1 MTQNSRATQE
11 LSTLALTQLRLDV
24 EEAMQKGGHEALG
37 PLDRE
42 FFDPV
47 YFCESSLEFHMDRIG
62 LRNEFARMRARAEAR
77 FPMVQHNEPS
87 LDHLGMKG
95 VIARA
100 ALWAEAADPA
110 QLDVLDENAR
120 KLMDRLARRYLS
132 AKSVGFSEFIPWAI
146 YFAFTQLDDT
156 RFDLLAAVSSDM
168 GGMMAGQLIRAF
180 SVKSLDAFMD
190 WRAESGTPVVMYRA
204 RPLDDEAFDLLRPDN
219 SDGQE

>member
-1 MTQNSRATQE
+1 MTQHERMPQP

-24 EEAMQKGGHEALG
+24 EEAMRDRGHRPLG

-77 FPMVQHNEPS
+77 FPMVERSAPS
-87 LDHLGMKG
+87 LEHLGMKG

-110 QLDVLDENAR
+110 ELNANVR
-120 KLMDRLARRYLS
+120 KLMDTLARRYLS
-132 AKSVGFSEFIPWAI
+132 AKSGGFSEFIPWAVF
-146 YFAFTQLDDT
+146 FAFTQLDDT
-156 RFDLLAAVSSDM
+156 RFDLLVAVSDDM
-168 GGMMAGQLIRAF
+168 SGMMAGELIAKF
-180 SVKSLDAFMD
+180 SVESLDALMD
-190 WRAESGTPVVMYRA
+190 WRAGSGAPVVLYQA
-204 RPLDDEAFDLLRPDN
+204 LPPDDEAFDLLRPDE
-219 SDGQE
+219 SD